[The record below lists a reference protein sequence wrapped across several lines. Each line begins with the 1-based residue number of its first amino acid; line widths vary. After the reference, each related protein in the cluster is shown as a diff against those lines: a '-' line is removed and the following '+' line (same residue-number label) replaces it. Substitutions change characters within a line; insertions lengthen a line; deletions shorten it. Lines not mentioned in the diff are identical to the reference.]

1 MNEQTFAKES
11 WNGGQTGLL
20 IEFLK
25 STNITLFRSL
35 TSFSFHTELM
45 TICTPGWVDKVRPYY
60 LNNQTYGKNSKSRPE
75 DIVPIHSLPLNHC
88 TLINITVSD
97 VSLNSKASAITRLR
111 V

>member
-1 MNEQTFAKES
+1 MNEQTVAKENC
-11 WNGGQTGLL
+11 NGGQTGLL

-75 DIVPIHSLPLNHC
+75 DIVPIH
-88 TLINITVSD
+88 
-97 VSLNSKASAITRLR
+97 
-111 V
+111 

>member
-45 TICTPGWVDKVRPYY
+45 TIFTPGWVDKVRPYY
-60 LNNQTYGKNSKSRPE
+60 LNNQTNGKNSKSRPE
-75 DIVPIHSLPLNHC
+75 DIVPIH
-88 TLINITVSD
+88 
-97 VSLNSKASAITRLR
+97 
-111 V
+111 